1 MASEATHIQVVKV
14 GSKYVYEARDGSGKA
29 VETSKQYA
37 TEAAA
42 AQAGADAYGHQYG
55 DGETADRNPATGEVE
70 VGPEVVQLGL
80 PVRHAVV
87 NDGKPEYG
95 EDDGPGP
102 GTVQ

>member
-1 MASEATHIQVVKV
+1 MSEVTHIQVVETSD
-14 GSKYVYEARDGSGKA
+14 GKYVYEARDGGGRA
-29 VETSKQYA
+29 VETSKEYA
-37 TEAAA
+37 KESTA
-42 AQAGADAYGHQYG
+42 AQAAADAYPHSYDEYG
-55 DGETADRNPATGEVE
+55 NVLAL
-70 VGPEVVQLGL
+70 GP